1 MITPLPHQVEKA
13 NEAVKILKE
22 LGYVYINGQPRSG
35 KTFTSILIA
44 EQCEKV
50 KSVMVLTKKQA
61 IDGWLK
67 FITPDLRCKYTV
79 INYEQL
85 GTYNAQRK
93 IVNLKHNPSEY
104 QLVIIDESHNIGA
117 YPKPSGRWRVVK
129 SFCMHLPHIHLSGTP
144 VIESANHIY
153 HQMAISIYNPFKFAS
168 FYRFFD
174 KYGIPSTTD
183 VRGMK
188 MPCYDLFKPELL
200 DELPKFTV
208 YMSQQDAGI
217 NIQVE
222 DKIHYITLNE
232 QTKKLYNE
240 VLKKRVAL
248 NGDLV
253 CDSVM
258 KLRTSLHMIEGGTV
272 KVDDDYID
280 LEGSNEKIR
289 YIKEHFGDNEHIG
302 IMSHFIGERKK
313 LEKHFKRAK
322 IFSSNAHAEG
332 VDLSH
337 LKHFIIYSSDYSGA
351 KFVQRRERI
360 ANVNGS
366 NTNIVHHLLVKGAI
380 SDEVYKAVSSKRDF
394 NNQTFIDSGIGEL
407 DEQEEV

>member
-35 KTFTSILIA
+35 KTFTSILVA

-67 FITPDLRCKYTV
+67 FITPDLRCKYMV

-85 GTYNAQRK
+85 GTCNKHAIY
-93 IVNLKHNPSEY
+93 LKHNPNDY
-104 QLVIIDESHNIGA
+104 QLVIVDESHNYGAIG
-117 YPKPSGRWRVVK
+117 KPAGRWKVLK
-129 SFCMHLPHIHLSGTP
+129 AFCKALPHIHLSGTP
-144 VIESANHIY
+144 IIETANSIY
-153 HQMAISIYNPFKFAS
+153 HQMAISMYNPFSEFRD

-174 KYGIPSTTD
+174 RYGKPSTTNI
-183 VRGMK
+183 RGVSL
-188 MPCYDLFKPELL
+188 PCYKLSKPELL
-200 DELPKFTV
+200 DEIQKFTV

-222 DKIHYITLNE
+222 DKLHYVELNKY
-232 QTKKLYNE
+232 TKNLYNT
-240 VLKKRVAL
+240 VLKDRVAFE
-248 NGDLV
+248 GDIV
-253 CDSVM
+253 CDSIM
-258 KLRTSLHMIEGGTV
+258 KLRTTLHMIEGGCV
-272 KVDDDYID
+272 KTDEEYID
-280 LEGSNEKIR
+280 LPTSCEKIE
-289 YIKEHFGDNEHIG
+289 YIKKTFGDSEDIG
-302 IMSHFIGERKK
+302 IMCHFVGERQK
-313 LEKHFKRAK
+313 LMRHFSKAQR
-322 IFSSNAHAEG
+322 FSSNAHAEG

-366 NTNIVHHLLVKGAI
+366 NTSTVHHILVKGAI
-380 SDEVYKAVSSKRDF
+380 SEQVYNTVSKKRDF
-394 NNQTFIDSGIGEL
+394 NNDTFIARAL

>member
-50 KSVMVLTKKQA
+50 KCVMVLTKKQA

-67 FITPDLRCKYTV
+67 FISPDLRCKYMV

-85 GTYNAQRK
+85 GTYDKARRL
-93 IVNLKHNPSEY
+93 VHLKHNPKDY
-104 QLVIIDESHNIGA
+104 QLVIVDESHNYGA
-117 YPKPSGRWRVVK
+117 LGKPAGRWMVLK
-129 SFCMHLPHIHLSGTP
+129 SFCQALPHIHLSGTP
-144 VIESANHIY
+144 VIESANAIY
-153 HQMAISIYNPFKFAS
+153 HQMAISIYNPFHECRD

-174 KYGIPSTTD
+174 KYGIPSTTKA
-183 VRGMK
+183 RGMDL
-188 MPCYDLFKPELL
+188 PCYKLFKPELV
-200 DELPKFTV
+200 DYIQTFTV

-222 DKIHYITLNE
+222 DKVHYIELNKD
-232 QTKKLYNE
+232 TKELYNT
-240 VLKKRVAL
+240 VLKNRIAFD
-248 NGDLV
+248 GELV
-253 CDSVM
+253 CDTVM

-272 KVDDDYID
+272 KIDDDYIE
-280 LEGSNEKIR
+280 LEKSNEKIR

-302 IMSHFIGERKK
+302 IMSHFIGEREK
-313 LEKHFKRAK
+313 LAKHFKRAK

-337 LKHFIIYSSDYSGA
+337 LHHFIIYSSDYSGA

-360 ANVNGS
+360 ANINGS

-380 SDEVYKAVSSKRDF
+380 SEQVYKAVSKKRDF
-394 NNQTFIDSGIGEL
+394 NNATFIETAEEL
-407 DEQEEV
+407 E